1 MNNNTILNI
10 ENLSKTYY
18 TTHSETLAIENFSF
32 DVKEDSII
40 AIIGPSGCGKS
51 TLLNIIGGLDEKT
64 SGKIIFNN
72 NKNKIGYM
80 FQNDCLFPWLN
91 ILDNCLI
98 GLKIKKEL
106 TKEKKEYV
114 INLLTYYGLKDF
126 IYSYP
131 NNLSGGMRQ
140 RVALIRTLATN
151 PDILLLDEPF
161 SALDFETRQL
171 VSDDV
176 YKIIKKEHK
185 TTIMIT
191 HNIEEAIAIADIVI
205 VLSKRPATIKKVFN
219 INLTD
224 SSTPIHNR
232 TCKEFN
238 DYYKQIWQVFEHE
251 I

>member
-1 MNNNTILNI
+1 MNNNILTIKNI
-10 ENLSKTYY
+10 SKNYY
-18 TTHSETLAIENFSF
+18 TKEKEITAIQDISLDIKEN
-32 DVKEDSII
+32 SIT
-40 AIIGPSGCGKS
+40 AIVGPSGCGKS
-51 TLLNIIGGLDEKT
+51 TLLNIIGSLDEKT
-64 SGKIIFNN
+64 SGEIIFNN
-72 NKNKIGYM
+72 NKNRIGYM
-80 FQNDCLFPWLN
+80 FQTDCLFPWLN

-106 TKEKKEYV
+106 TEEKKKYV
-114 INLLTYYGLKDF
+114 IDLLTNYGLKDF

-191 HNIEEAIAIADIVI
+191 HDIEEAIAMADTVI
-205 VLSKRPATIKKVFN
+205 VLSKRPSTIKKIFN
-219 INLTD
+219 INLTNA
-224 SSTPIHNR
+224 STPINNR
-232 TCKEFN
+232 SCIEFN
-238 DYYKQIWQVFEHE
+238 DYYKKIWQVFDHE

>member
-1 MNNNTILNI
+1 MNNTILTI
-10 ENLSKTYY
+10 KNLSKTYY
-18 TTHSETLAIENFSF
+18 TKESETLAIKDFSF
-32 DVKEDSII
+32 NFKENSIT
-40 AIIGPSGCGKS
+40 AIVGPSGCGKS
-51 TLLNIIGGLDEKT
+51 TLLNMIGNLDKKT
-64 SGKIIFNN
+64 SGEITFNN

-106 TKEKKEYV
+106 TKKKKEYV
-114 INLLTYYGLKDF
+114 IKLLTNYGLKDF

-185 TTIMIT
+185 TTIIIT
-191 HNIEEAIAIADIVI
+191 HNIEEAIAMADTII
-205 VLSKRPATIKKVFN
+205 VLSKRPATIKKVFS
-219 INLTD
+219 INLTNA
-224 SSTPIHNR
+224 STPIYNR
-232 TCKEFN
+232 NCKEFN
-238 DYYKQIWQVFEHE
+238 DYYKEIWQVFDHE

>member
-1 MNNNTILNI
+1 MNNIILNLK
-10 ENLSKTYY
+10 NLSKTYY
-18 TTHSETLAIENFSF
+18 TKTRETLAIKDFSYEIK
-32 DVKEDSII
+32 DDTIV

-51 TLLNIIGGLDEKT
+51 TLLNMIGNLEEKT
-64 SGKIIFNN
+64 KGEIIFKH

-98 GLKIKKEL
+98 GLKIKGEL
-106 TKEKKEYV
+106 TEEKKEYV
-114 INLLTYYGLKDF
+114 IKLLTNYGLKDF

-161 SALDFETRQL
+161 SALDFETRQI

-185 TTIMIT
+185 TAILIT
-191 HNIEEAIAIADIVI
+191 HNIEEAIAMANTVI
-205 VLSKRPATIKKVFN
+205 VLTKRPAVIKKVFD
-219 INLTD
+219 INLTN
-224 SSTPIHNR
+224 SSTPINNR
-232 TCKEFN
+232 TCPEFN
-238 DYYKQIWQVFEHE
+238 DYYKEIWQVFDHE
-251 I
+251 V